1 MNREPGRADLALSGM
16 ALADDVASSSSAT
29 RMPLLSWLLP
39 LLVLLLGLG
48 LTVLAWHE
56 ARSAAAHSRQQDF
69 DYQVR
74 RILTLLQ
81 QRMATY
87 EQVLR
92 GAQGFVGS
100 RATAGRADF
109 ARYVATL
116 RLEESFPGIQGIA
129 IAEVISPGQRE
140 AHMARVRAQGVVNY
154 AVRPDGERP
163 VYSAIAQIEPATPMN
178 LRALGYDM
186 LTEPVRRDA
195 MERSRDSGMAAL
207 TGKLRLVQEQEP
219 HVQSGV
225 IVYMPVYGREL
236 PLATV
241 AQRRAALVAW
251 VGAPFRMN
259 DLLLG
264 LLGERAG
271 DVRLRIFDG
280 ADMAEEARLYDSA
293 GAEALASPQLQAL
306 QRIRIADRDWTL
318 AIDST
323 PAFEARFNRST
334 PVFVAGTG
342 VGISVLLAL
351 LVWLLAS
358 GRSRALA
365 LAGSMTRAL
374 RASQLRWQYALEG
387 AGDGVWD
394 WNNHTGEVVLSRRW
408 KEMLGYAESEV
419 EDSVTSWTNLM
430 HPQDRK
436 RAVQVLRDYVAGAM
450 PDYAQEIRM
459 RCRDGSWKWIL
470 TRGMVVSRDAQ
481 GRPLRT
487 IGTHTDISRL
497 KQNEDALRVAYSA
510 TAAEQRRIRV
520 ILENSYDAFIAVG
533 PDERITDW
541 NVQAERTFGWTAHE
555 AIGRSL
561 AGLIIPKQQRAA
573 HLASFARFIERGD
586 GAGGRQEIMA
596 LHRSGRLIPVELAL
610 APMPHEGGGY
620 AATAFVR
627 DISDRREAERL
638 RAEHERSLE
647 EARAALHHAQKLE
660 AVGKLTGGIAHDFNN
675 VLQIISGYLQLM
687 QREVAAGSLLARQMA
702 RALDAVDRGA
712 RLASGLLAFARR
724 QPLQP
729 VVVNLARLVRGMEEL
744 LRGALGESTTLT
756 IHAPEALWNTLVDR
770 DQLQNV
776 ILNLA
781 INARDAMDGVGSV
794 DITLDNLT
802 LAAGDLRSRPD
813 LAAGDYVVL
822 AMKDSGAGITPEVRE
837 RAFEPFFTTKAEGA
851 GTGLGLAMAYGFVAQ
866 SGGHIDID
874 GVPGAGTTVRLFLP
888 RSTASESA
896 ALEVTGPAPQ
906 GGNEHILV
914 VEDDDA
920 VRDSVCTML
929 GQLGY
934 RVRSAG
940 DAQTALDMLRQ
951 GVPADLVFTD
961 VVMPGPL
968 RTPDM
973 VRAALVLRPGLA
985 VLYASG
991 HTRGAVLQGVGGA
1004 EPLLLNKPYR
1014 REQLARCVRQALA
1027 QARVA
1032 TSRAALQVLVVEQQE
1047 DSRQIVCDMLSL
1059 LGHTARGVASLDQAR
1074 VALAES
1080 AMDMLL
1086 VADDVTDREQA
1097 GGIASAYPSLRLVM
1111 VGEAPEGIV
1120 AALIDKPYSMDKLR
1134 AAIGDARG

>member
-1 MNREPGRADLALSGM
+1 MSQEQGRADAAPSG
-16 ALADDVASSSSAT
+16 AAPADGAARV
-29 RMPLLSWLLP
+29 PLLSWLLP
-39 LLVLLLGLG
+39 LLVLLLCLG
-48 LTVLAWHE
+48 LTALAWHE
-56 ARSAAAHSRQQDF
+56 ARSAATSSLQQNF
-69 DYQVR
+69 DSQVR

-100 RATAGRADF
+100 HAMAERADF

-129 IAEVISPGQRE
+129 IAELIPAGQRQ
-140 AHMARVRAQGVVNY
+140 AHTARVRAQGVANY

-163 VYSAIAQIEPATPMN
+163 VYSAIAQIEPATAMN

-225 IVYMPVYGREL
+225 IVYLPVYARDL
-236 PLATV
+236 PLGTV
-241 AQRRAALVAW
+241 AQRRAALLAW
-251 VGAPFRMN
+251 VGAPFRMD
-259 DLLLG
+259 DLMLG

-280 ADMAEEARLYDSA
+280 VDMAEDARLYDSA
-293 GAEALASPQLQAL
+293 AGDAAPARLQAL
-306 QRIRIADRDWTL
+306 RRLRIADRDWTL

-323 PAFEARFNRST
+323 PKFEARFNSDT
-334 PVFVAGTG
+334 PWFVAGAG
-342 VGISVLLAL
+342 AGISVLLAL

-358 GRSRALA
+358 GRNRALA

-408 KEMLGYAESEV
+408 KEMLGYDESEV
-419 EDSVTSWTNLM
+419 EDSVASWTRLM
-430 HPQDRK
+430 HPQDRD
-436 RAVQVLRDYVAGAM
+436 RAVQVLQDYVDGAL

-497 KQNEDALRVAYSA
+497 KQNEDALRTAYSA

-520 ILENSYDAFIAVG
+520 ILENSYDAFVAVG

-541 NVQAERTFGWTAHE
+541 NAQAERTFGWSAHE

-561 AGLIIPKQQRAA
+561 AGLIIPKQQRAE
-573 HLASFARFIERGD
+573 HLAGFARFIERGE
-586 GAGGRQEIMA
+586 GGGRQEIMA
-596 LHRSGRLIPVELAL
+596 LHRSGRLIPVEIAL
-610 APMPHEGGGY
+610 AAMPHEGGGY

-638 RAEHERSLE
+638 RAAHERSLE

-687 QREVAAGSLLARQMA
+687 QREAAAESLLARQAA

-712 RLASGLLAFARR
+712 RLAASLLTFARR

-729 VVVNLARLVRGMEEL
+729 VALNLARLVRGMEEL
-744 LRGALGESTTLT
+744 LRGALGESTTLA
-756 IHAPEALWNTLVDR
+756 IHAPESLWNTLIDR

-802 LAAGDLRSRPD
+802 LAAGELRSRPD

-822 AMKDSGAGITPEVRE
+822 AMKDSGTGITPEVRE

-851 GTGLGLAMAYGFVAQ
+851 GTGLGLAMAYGFAAQ

-874 GVPGAGTTVRLFLP
+874 GVPGVGTTVRLFLP

-896 ALEVTGPAPQ
+896 AAEAAGPAPQ

-914 VEDDDA
+914 VEDDEA

-940 DAQTALDMLRQ
+940 HAQAALDLLRQ

-968 RTPDM
+968 RAPDM
-973 VRAALVLRPGLA
+973 VRAALALRPGLA

-1004 EPLLLNKPYR
+1004 EPLLLKKPYR
-1014 REQLARCVRQALA
+1014 REQLALGVRQALA
-1027 QARVA
+1027 QAA
-1032 TSRAALQVLVVEQQE
+1032 APRAPRRVLVVEQQE

-1059 LGHTARGVASLDQAR
+1059 LGHAPHGVASMAQAR
-1074 VALAES
+1074 EALAGS
-1080 AMDMLL
+1080 ATDVLL
-1086 VADDVTDREQA
+1086 VADDVADREQA
-1097 GGIASAYPSLRLVM
+1097 GDVAGAYPSLKLVM
-1111 VGEAPEGIV
+1111 VGGAPQGV
-1120 AALIDKPYSMDKLR
+1120 AAALIDKPYRMETLR
-1134 AAIGDARG
+1134 MVIGGAA

>member
-1 MNREPGRADLALSGM
+1 MDTGRSHSSAALSRQGVEDGTP
-16 ALADDVASSSSAT
+16 AGGARL
-29 RMPLLSWLLP
+29 PLLSWLLP
-39 LLVLLLGLG
+39 LLVLLLCLG
-48 LTVLAWHE
+48 LTTLAWHAADSAV
-56 ARSAAAHSRQQDF
+56 ARSQQQDF

-100 RATAGRADF
+100 QAMVGRADF
-109 ARYVATL
+109 AGYVATL

-129 IAEVISPGQRE
+129 IAELIPPERRE
-140 AHMARVRAQGVVNY
+140 AHMARVRAQGVADY
-154 AVRPDGERP
+154 AVRPDGERG
-163 VYSAIAQIEPATPMN
+163 VYSAIAQIEPATRMN

-225 IVYMPVYGREL
+225 IVYLPVYGRGL
-236 PLATV
+236 PLASV

-251 VGAPFRMN
+251 VGGPFRMH
-259 DLLLG
+259 DLMLG

-280 ADMAEEARLYDSA
+280 TDMAEEARLYDSA
-293 GAEALASPQLQAL
+293 TAEDAGPARLHALR
-306 QRIRIADRDWTL
+306 RIRIADRDWTL

-323 PAFEARFNRST
+323 PAFEARFHSSVPLLT
-334 PVFVAGTG
+334 AGAG
-342 VGISVLLAL
+342 AGISVLLAL

-419 EDSVTSWTNLM
+419 EDSFAGWVNLL
-430 HPQDRK
+430 HPQDRE
-436 RAVQVLRDYVAGAM
+436 RAVQVMLDYVAGATS
-450 PDYAQEIRM
+450 DYAQEVRM

-481 GRPLRT
+481 GKPLRT

-497 KQNEDALRVAYSA
+497 KQNEDALRAAYSA

-541 NVQAERTFGWTAHE
+541 NAQAERIFGWSAQE

-610 APMPHEGGGY
+610 AAMPHEGGGY

-687 QREVAAGSLLARQMA
+687 QREVGHGSLLARQMQS
-702 RALDAVDRGA
+702 ALDAVDRGA
-712 RLASGLLAFARR
+712 RLASRLLTFARR

-729 VVVNLARLVRGMEEL
+729 VVVHPGRLVRGMEEL
-744 LRGALGESTTLT
+744 LRGALGESTTLA
-756 IHAPEALWNTLVDR
+756 IQAPDALWNTLVDR

-794 DITLDNLT
+794 AITLDNVT
-802 LAAGDLRSRPD
+802 LAAGGLRSRPD

-851 GTGLGLAMAYGFVAQ
+851 GTGLGLSMAYGFVAQ

-874 GVPGAGTTVRLFLP
+874 GAPGAGTTVRLFLP
-888 RSTASESA
+888 RSTAVESA
-896 ALEVTGPAPQ
+896 APEPVAAPPQ

-914 VEDDDA
+914 VEDDEA
-920 VRDSVCTML
+920 VRDSVCAML

-934 RVRSAG
+934 RVKRAS
-940 DAQTALDMLRQ
+940 DAQAALDMLRQ

-961 VVMPGPL
+961 VVMPGAL
-968 RTPDM
+968 RAPDM
-973 VRAALVLRPGLA
+973 VRAALALRPGLA

-991 HTRGAVLQGVGGA
+991 HTRDAVLQGVGDA

-1014 REQLARCVRQALA
+1014 REQLARAVRQALA
-1027 QARVA
+1027 QTAA
-1032 TSRAALQVLVVEQQE
+1032 PRAGRQVLVAEQQE
-1047 DSRQIVCDMLSL
+1047 DSRQLVCDMLSL
-1059 LGHTARGVASLDQAR
+1059 LGHAPRGVASLEQAR
-1074 VALAES
+1074 QALAES
-1080 AMDMLL
+1080 AADILL
-1086 VADDVTDREQA
+1086 IADDVTDREQA
-1097 GGIASAYPSLRLVM
+1097 NAVAGDHPGLRLVM
-1111 VGEAPEGIV
+1111 VGEVPGGLS
-1120 AALIDKPYSMDKLR
+1120 AASIDKPYSMEKLR
-1134 AAIGDARG
+1134 MAIDGAG

>member
-1 MNREPGRADLALSGM
+1 MSPERGRADAVLPGL
-16 ALADDVASSSSAT
+16 ALADDVAPSGGAA

-39 LLVLLLGLG
+39 LLVLLLCLG
-48 LTVLAWHE
+48 LTALAWHE
-56 ARSAAAHSRQQDF
+56 ARDAAARSQQQDF

-100 RATAGRADF
+100 QAMAGRADF

-129 IAEVISPGQRE
+129 IAELIPAAQRE
-140 AHMARVRAQGVVNY
+140 AHTARVRTQGVGNY
-154 AVRPDGERP
+154 AVRPEGERP
-163 VYSAIAQIEPATPMN
+163 VYSAIAQIEPATAMN

-186 LTEPVRRDA
+186 LTEPARRDA

-207 TGKLRLVQEQEP
+207 TSKLRLVQEQEP

-225 IVYMPVYGREL
+225 IVYLPVYGRDL
-236 PLATV
+236 PLGTAL
-241 AQRRAALVAW
+241 QRRAALRAW

-259 DLLLG
+259 DLMLG

-280 ADMAEEARLYDSA
+280 DGMAEDARLYDSA
-293 GAEALASPQLQAL
+293 DAGDAGPAALQAL
-306 QRIRIADRDWTL
+306 RRIRIADRDWTL

-323 PAFEARFNRST
+323 PAFEARFNSSA
-334 PVFVAGTG
+334 PWFVAGAG
-342 VGISVLLAL
+342 AGISVLLAL

-408 KEMLGYAESEV
+408 KEMLGYDESEV
-419 EDSVTSWTNLM
+419 EDSVTSWAGLM
-430 HPQDRK
+430 HPQDRQ
-436 RAVQVLRDYVAGAM
+436 RAVQVLQDYLAGAM

-497 KQNEDALRVAYSA
+497 KQNEDALRAAYGA

-520 ILENSYDAFIAVG
+520 ILENSHDAFIAVG

-541 NVQAERTFGWTAHE
+541 NAQAERTFGWSAQE

-561 AGLIIPKQQRAA
+561 AGLIIPKPQRAE

-610 APMPHEGGGY
+610 AAMPHERGGH

-687 QREVAAGSLLARQMA
+687 QREVAAGGLLARQMQ

-712 RLASGLLAFARR
+712 RLASGLLTFARR

-729 VVVNLARLVRGMEEL
+729 VAVNLARLVRGMEEL
-744 LRGALGESTTLT
+744 LRGALGESSTLA

-794 DITLDNLT
+794 DITLDNLA
-802 LAAGDLRSRPD
+802 LAAGGLRSRPD

-822 AMKDSGAGITPEVRE
+822 AMKDSGTGITQEVRE

-874 GVPGAGTTVRLFLP
+874 GVPGVGTTVRLFLP
-888 RSTASESA
+888 RSTEPESVALDA
-896 ALEVTGPAPQ
+896 AGPAPQ

-920 VRDSVCTML
+920 VRDSVCALL

-961 VVMPGPL
+961 VVMPGAL
-968 RTPDM
+968 RAPDM
-973 VRAALVLRPGLA
+973 VRAALALRPGLA

-991 HTRGAVLQGVGGA
+991 HTRGAVLHGIDGA

-1014 REQLARCVRQALA
+1014 RQQLALFVRQALA
-1027 QARVA
+1027 QA
-1032 TSRAALQVLVVEQQE
+1032 AAPRGARQVLVVEQQE

-1059 LGHTARGVASLDQAR
+1059 LGHAPRGVASLDQAR
-1074 VALAES
+1074 DALAES
-1080 AMDMLL
+1080 AVDMLL
-1086 VADDVTDREQA
+1086 VADDVDDREQA
-1097 GGIASAYPSLRLVM
+1097 GDIASAYPSLRLVM
-1111 VGEAPEGIV
+1111 VGEAPRGM
-1120 AALIDKPYSMDKLR
+1120 ATALVDKPYSMEKLR
-1134 AAIGDARG
+1134 TAIGGAS

>member
-1 MNREPGRADLALSGM
+1 MRQEPDRANATLSGM
-16 ALADDVASSSSAT
+16 ALADDVPSSSGAA
-29 RMPLLSWLLP
+29 RVPLLSWLLP
-39 LLVLLLGLG
+39 LLVLLLCLG
-48 LTVLAWHE
+48 ITALAWHE
-56 ARSAAAHSRQQDF
+56 ARSAASRSRQQDF

-74 RILTLLQ
+74 RIVTLLQ

-100 RATAGRADF
+100 RAMAERADF

-116 RLEESFPGIQGIA
+116 RLEENFPGIQGIA
-129 IAEVISPGQRE
+129 IADLIPADRRE
-140 AHMARVRAQGVVNY
+140 AHMARVRAQGVDNY

-163 VYSAIAQIEPATPMN
+163 FYSAIEQIEPATPMN

-259 DLLLG
+259 DLMLG
-264 LLGERAG
+264 LLGERAS

-280 ADMAEEARLYDSA
+280 AGMAEDARLYDSA
-293 GAEALASPQLQAL
+293 DAAKLVTPGLQAL
-306 QRIRIADRDWTL
+306 RRIRIADRDWTL

-323 PAFEARFNRST
+323 PAFDARFNSGA
-334 PVFVAGTG
+334 PLSVAGAG
-342 VGISVLLAL
+342 AGISVLLAL

-419 EDSVTSWTNLM
+419 EDNVASWARLM
-430 HPQDRK
+430 HPQDRD

-481 GRPLRT
+481 GKPLRT

-541 NVQAERTFGWTAHE
+541 NVQAERTFGWSAHE

-610 APMPHEGGGY
+610 APMPHEGGGT

-687 QREVAAGSLLARQMA
+687 QREVAANGPLARQMEH
-702 RALDAVDRGA
+702 ALDAVDRGA
-712 RLASGLLAFARR
+712 RLASGLLTFARR

-729 VVVNLARLVRGMEEL
+729 VVVSLARLVGSMEEL
-744 LRGALGESTTLT
+744 LRGALGEST
-756 IHAPEALWNTLVDR
+756 
-770 DQLQNV
+770 
-776 ILNLA
+776 
-781 INARDAMDGVGSV
+781 
-794 DITLDNLT
+794 
-802 LAAGDLRSRPD
+802 
-813 LAAGDYVVL
+813 
-822 AMKDSGAGITPEVRE
+822 
-837 RAFEPFFTTKAEGA
+837 
-851 GTGLGLAMAYGFVAQ
+851 
-866 SGGHIDID
+866 
-874 GVPGAGTTVRLFLP
+874 
-888 RSTASESA
+888 
-896 ALEVTGPAPQ
+896 
-906 GGNEHILV
+906 
-914 VEDDDA
+914 
-920 VRDSVCTML
+920 
-929 GQLGY
+929 
-934 RVRSAG
+934 
-940 DAQTALDMLRQ
+940 
-951 GVPADLVFTD
+951 
-961 VVMPGPL
+961 
-968 RTPDM
+968 
-973 VRAALVLRPGLA
+973 
-985 VLYASG
+985 
-991 HTRGAVLQGVGGA
+991 
-1004 EPLLLNKPYR
+1004 
-1014 REQLARCVRQALA
+1014 
-1027 QARVA
+1027 
-1032 TSRAALQVLVVEQQE
+1032 
-1047 DSRQIVCDMLSL
+1047 
-1059 LGHTARGVASLDQAR
+1059 
-1074 VALAES
+1074 
-1080 AMDMLL
+1080 
-1086 VADDVTDREQA
+1086 
-1097 GGIASAYPSLRLVM
+1097 
-1111 VGEAPEGIV
+1111 
-1120 AALIDKPYSMDKLR
+1120 
-1134 AAIGDARG
+1134 